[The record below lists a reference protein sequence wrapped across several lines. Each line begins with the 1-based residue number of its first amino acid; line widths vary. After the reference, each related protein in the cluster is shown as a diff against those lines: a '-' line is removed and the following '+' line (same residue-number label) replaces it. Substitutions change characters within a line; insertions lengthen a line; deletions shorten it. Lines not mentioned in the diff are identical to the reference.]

1 MEVPCKGESH
11 PMHVKEHTSLFPSEV
26 EHLRGT
32 PILDCSIVDN
42 EINPFVDKWE
52 SDGSFPAH
60 DVFKKLGNA
69 GLLGVTKDQ
78 EYGGLGLD
86 YTFQIAVLEEL
97 GHINCAGVT
106 TAIGVQTDMST
117 PALSRFGSEKLKK
130 EFLAPSIAGDIVSCI
145 GVSETTGGSD
155 VAVQQEESKYGIS
168 VEIDNVNSN
177 EARNI
182 ELTCFLNA
190 MPVKIAQKV
199 DLNRASWKKVSN
211 IKAKL
216 KNHIQKQKI
225 GIFYVADT
233 VVSLKTNAKRR
244 GDDLV
249 INGHKMWITNAYQ
262 ADWICLLANTS
273 EGASHKNKSLIC
285 VPMNAKGIT
294 LTKKIDKLGLRSSD
308 TGQIFFE
315 DVHVPVSNII
325 GEEGYG
331 FMYQMMQFQE
341 ERLAAAIL
349 LLTPLEKVLNQTI
362 EYCESR
368 EAFGYP
374 ILYNQSIHFRLAEL
388 ATELEL
394 FKALVYRTI
403 NIYKGGQ
410 DVTMMASMCKL
421 KGGRLARELVDSCL
435 QFWGGMGFTNEV
447 FVSRMYRDLRL
458 ISIGGGTDEI
468 MLNIICKKMG
478 ILPPIPKFDLKS
490 K

>member
-1 MEVPCKGESH
+1 MMSSKLVKHAIKFAKPSRYTHTQQIVNCK
-11 PMHVKEHTSLFPSEV
+11 KFLYTSSTPDDIYSEDHYQMKSV
-26 EHLRGT
+26 VRK
-32 PILDCSIVDN
+32 IVDN

-199 DLNRASWKKVSN
+199 DLNRASWKK
-211 IKAKL
+211 
-216 KNHIQKQKI
+216 
-225 GIFYVADT
+225 T
-233 VVSLKTNAKRR
+233 
-244 GDDLV
+244 
-249 INGHKMWITNAYQ
+249 
-262 ADWICLLANTS
+262 DWICLLANTS

-315 DVHVPVSNII
+315 MFMYQFSNII
-325 GEEGYG
+325 GEESLVLIDY
-331 FMYQMMQFQE
+331 FTYFINWLMHIFDP
-341 ERLAAAIL
+341 IL
-349 LLTPLEKVLNQTI
+349 VLTPLEKVLNQTI

-468 MLNIICKKMG
+468 MLNIICKKMEYYHPYQSS
-478 ILPPIPKFDLKS
+478 I
-490 K
+490 